1 MVNRNNSNC
10 QRDPSV
16 ETPKKLG
23 EWEPTSAG
31 PKREHVRGSRGSNW
45 VQKLRTTFEK
55 IQLVELWV
63 DLDIQY
69 IWKSQD
75 QMSYKW
81 YTYILRI

>member
-1 MVNRNNSNC
+1 
-10 QRDPSV
+10 V

-55 IQLVELWV
+55 IQLVESYGYLEDYYNFHKLNLEFFV
-63 DLDIQY
+63 HFY
-69 IWKSQD
+69 IKKKKE
-75 QMSYKW
+75 SY
-81 YTYILRI
+81 